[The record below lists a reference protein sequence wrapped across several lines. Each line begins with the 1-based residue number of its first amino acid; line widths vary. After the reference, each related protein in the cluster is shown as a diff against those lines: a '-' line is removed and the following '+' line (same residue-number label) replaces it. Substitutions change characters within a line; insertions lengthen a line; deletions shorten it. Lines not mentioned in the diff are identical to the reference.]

1 MRRRGPSKQRLRL
14 GSRRHLCCRRRRYT
28 DADAYCH
35 SHGDRHGNSDGET
48 DADPQIGA
56 ITKAASHAFAE
67 ALNFFLPRFRSW
79 VTGVDDRLQPEI
91 HPCTRCDG
99 SSNRRI
105 TIHMVKHV
113 G

>member
-35 SHGDRHGNSDGET
+35 SNGDRHGNSDGET

-56 ITKAASHAFAE
+56 VTKSASHAFAE
-67 ALNFFLPRFRSW
+67 ALNLTVPKIS
-79 VTGVDDRLQPEI
+79 G
-91 HPCTRCDG
+91 DG
-99 SSNRRI
+99 GPKIASSC
-105 TIHMVKHV
+105 
-113 G
+113 